1 MTKYFLRLLRLIGML
16 MLAVTVAWLIG
27 GSTVDAYTSSRLMP
41 REQTLRLGLKRAWY
55 AQVQLDRARNQV
67 ERAVIAGDHLIV
79 LTTSGVVQNFDALT
93 GATHWV
99 APFGN
104 PLYPSLGPAVNDK
117 FVALVNGS
125 TLYVLDLKDG
135 RPTKIRRVGGA
146 PGASPAL
153 SNKYVFVPLTNG
165 RVEGYPLDGKVRTP
179 WFYQSYGRAMVA
191 PLVTPTSLV
200 WSTDSGHVYGSDANE
215 PGTRFRLETGSPIV
229 ASPSF
234 KKPFIY
240 VGTVAG
246 EVFALDESTG
256 VREWKFA
263 TGYPVTRSPAAI
275 GDRVY
280 VTSEKPSLTCLDAKN
295 GQALWEAAD
304 ITQFAAASKQR
315 VYAVDQLGALVVL
328 DAATGAVLG
337 AMPNDEKTTALVN
350 DQTDRIYLV
359 SADGMVQCFHEI
371 GADQVTYHNP
381 PEPPTPAEGA
391 EKPRTRPSSAPA
403 SSDETQPTQPA
414 EKPEAADA
422 KKPLEPA
429 ADAADKSVEPAK
441 PPAAGATEAN
451 PFDF

>member
-1 MTKYFLRLLRLIGML
+1 M
-16 MLAVTVAWLIG
+16 
-27 GSTVDAYTSSRLMP
+27 
-41 REQTLRLGLKRAWY
+41 
-55 AQVQLDRARNQV
+55 
-67 ERAVIAGDHLIV
+67 IAGDHLIV
-79 LTTSGVVQNFDALT
+79 LTTAGVVQNFDALS

-104 PLYPSLGPAVNDK
+104 PLYPSLGPAVSDK

-153 SNKYVFVPLTNG
+153 SSNYVFVPLTNG
-165 RVEGYPLDGKVRTP
+165 RVEGYPLEGKVRTP

-191 PLVTPTSLV
+191 PLVTSKNLV
-200 WSTDSGHVYGSDANE
+200 WSTDTGHVYGSGANE

-229 ASPSF
+229 ASPSYD
-234 KKPFIY
+234 KPNIY

-246 EVFALDESTG
+246 EVFALDEATG
-256 VREWKFA
+256 VRQWKFA
-263 TGYPVTRSPAAI
+263 TGYPVTRAPAAI
-275 GDRVY
+275 GDKVY
-280 VTSEKPSLTCLDAKN
+280 VTTEKPSLTCIDAKN

-337 AMPNDEKTTALVN
+337 TMPNDEKTMALVN

-381 PEPPTPAEGA
+381 PEPPAPAEGT
-391 EKPRTRPSSAPA
+391 EKPRPRPSTAPA
-403 SSDETQPTQPA
+403 TGDETPPTEPS
-414 EKPEAADA
+414 EKPEAAGEE
-422 KKPLEPA
+422 KPLEPA
-429 ADAADKSVEPAK
+429 GDAADKPAETSQ
-441 PPAAGATEAN
+441 PPAAGAAEEN
-451 PFDF
+451 PFEF